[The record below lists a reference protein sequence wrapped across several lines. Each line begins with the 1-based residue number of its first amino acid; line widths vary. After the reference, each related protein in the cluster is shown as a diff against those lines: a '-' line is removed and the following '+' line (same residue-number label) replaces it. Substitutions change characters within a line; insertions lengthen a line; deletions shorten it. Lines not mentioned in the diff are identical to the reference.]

1 MYLRFMITLVM
12 QLSYFYCKSNRAIVE
27 RVFKQ
32 EVLAVELLLDFGEHA
47 YIFETSEGKL
57 KRFV

>member
-32 EVLAVELLLDFGEHA
+32 EVLAVELLLDFGEHGN
-47 YIFETSEGKL
+47 IFETSEGKL
-57 KRFV
+57 KRFA